1 MISIFKK
8 NDVINVLLLL
18 PYAILLRIKSFLHP
32 VAYEVKETDSPITA
46 FIYSYLDTPIV
57 QSVIALLLVYAHA
70 VVLNI
75 LVNNNR
81 LNKLPTALAGM
92 VYILLVSS
100 IKEFQMLSPALI
112 GMTFILIACYNIFNT
127 YKKTQAATNIFN
139 ATLATSLASL
149 IYPPYLFT
157 IFAFFIGLA
166 TLRNFNYKERIQF
179 LLGSLALYWIVGAFM
194 YFLGQLDWSFFNSI
208 QIPGA
213 LSDISFTDT
222 RVYWTLGI
230 GLVLVLFALFNYYQ
244 YMKKKG
250 IEIRKKIDFFYWLLL
265 SSFLS
270 LFFFIGLDVYQY
282 IFICFSIAIFL
293 SMTLDQIRKT
303 ALAEVIHL
311 CLLMLVF
318 YLHFAL

>member
-18 PYAILLRIKSFLHP
+18 PYAILLRLKSFIEP
-32 VAYEVKETDSPITA
+32 VAYKVKETDSPITS
-46 FIYSYLDTPIV
+46 FIFSYLEPPIV

-70 VVLNI
+70 VILNI

-100 IKEFQMLSPALI
+100 LNEFQTLSPALM

-149 IYPPYLFT
+149 IYPPYVFT

-194 YFLGQLDWSFFNSI
+194 FFIGQLDWTFFNGI
-208 QIPGA
+208 RFPGA
-213 LSDISFTDT
+213 LSDISFTEQK
-222 RVYWTLGI
+222 VYLTLGI
-230 GLVLVLFALFNYYQ
+230 GVLFILFTLFNYYQ

-265 SSFLS
+265 CSFLS
-270 LFFFIGLDVYQY
+270 LFFFVGLDVYQY
-282 IFICFSIAIFL
+282 IFICFSISIFL

-303 ALAEVIHL
+303 ALAEVLHL
-311 CLLMLVF
+311 SFLLLIF
-318 YLHFAL
+318 YLHFAM